1 MLSCVVAATVFS
13 TLYFDDRLNRLF
25 VTFNYQLTLL
35 EMKTEI
41 KDRIMTHDK
50 PVVAAMYNSLYN
62 QVSHQL
68 ARRRR
73 HVQLALQPGEAPAR

>member
-1 MLSCVVAATVFS
+1 MFYCCSHHTNTVDVSCVATVFS

-62 QVSHQL
+62 QVGHQIASL
-68 ARRRR
+68 R
-73 HVQLALQPGEAPAR
+73 G